1 MSPLPTVTFASS
13 AIPSR
18 GDVRVRCAG
27 KTNTSGSLHGED
39 AGQEA
44 FGRNA
49 QSDRRHAQASRIGT
63 TAYAPLWNGPRLR
76 PAFVAQV
83 LGQVMMD
90 GREEALRLALPA
102 YRGEPSQIPRG
113 SFFNDDV

>member
-1 MSPLPTVTFASS
+1 MSPLPAVTFASS
-13 AIPSR
+13 VIASR
-18 GDVRVRCAG
+18 SDGRLRAAG
-27 KTNTSGSLHGED
+27 NASTSRSLNGED
-39 AGQEA
+39 AGEEA
-44 FGRNA
+44 FGRSA
-49 QSDRRHAQASRIGT
+49 QGDRRRADASRIGT
-63 TAYAPLWNGPRLR
+63 NAYAPLWNGPRLQ

-102 YRGEPSQIPRG
+102 YRGEPAQIPQG

>member
-13 AIPSR
+13 ATQPR
-18 GDVRVRCAG
+18 GDVRVRSAG
-27 KTNTSGSLHGED
+27 KGNTSRSLNGED
-39 AGQEA
+39 AGEEA
-44 FGRNA
+44 FGHSA
-49 QSDRRHAQASRIGT
+49 QDDRRHGPASRIGT
-63 TAYAPLWNGPRLR
+63 TAYDPLWNGPRLR

-90 GREEALRLALPA
+90 GRQEALRLALPA
-102 YRGEPSQIPRG
+102 YRGESAQIPHG

>member
-1 MSPLPTVTFASS
+1 MSPLPTVTFASRVI
-13 AIPSR
+13 ASR
-18 GDVRVRCAG
+18 GDVRVSSAG
-27 KTNTSGSLHGED
+27 KTNTSRSLDGEG
-39 AGQEA
+39 AREEALGRGAQE
-44 FGRNA
+44 GR
-49 QSDRRHAQASRIGT
+49 RRTDMSRIGT

-102 YRGEPSQIPRG
+102 YRGETAQIPRG